1 MAVLYTDSI
10 YNIYVNM
17 EGGGAFL
24 KVPFKYFLVLHSTS
38 ILKCSIRVTIY
49 ANRVVTNRVPMCT
62 I

>member
-1 MAVLYTDSI
+1 MWWYYIPIAYFNICLYGS
-10 YNIYVNM
+10 
-17 EGGGAFL
+17 GAFL